1 MADEDATATP
11 GPGKLR
17 ASHADR
23 DRVVETLR
31 VAAGDGRLSAEELD
45 ERLELALNARTY
57 AELAALTTDLPET
70 ADAVIVL
77 AASGSALAPGE
88 QPKDLMR
95 VQVGSGHAKREGRW
109 VVPRRMEVR
118 VTSGHV
124 LLDFTRAV
132 ITMPVMEL
140 DAEVR
145 SGHLLILTRP
155 GITVDTSEVAVRSG
169 HVTVRAP
176 WGEAVPVQLR
186 IEVTGTCRSGHINA
200 RPPRRSFWQWLRRAP
215 RPYAIAA

>member
-1 MADEDATATP
+1 
-11 GPGKLR
+11 
-17 ASHADR
+17 
-23 DRVVETLR
+23 VVETLR

-45 ERLELALNARTY
+45 ERLEQALNARTY
-57 AELAALTTDLPET
+57 AELAALTTDLPATTE
-70 ADAVIVL
+70 AGIVP
-77 AASGSALAPGE
+77 AGGIALAPGE
-88 QPKDLMR
+88 EPKDLMR
-95 VQVGSGHAKREGRW
+95 VQVGSGQAKRDGRW

-132 ITMPVMEL
+132 ITAPVVAV
-140 DAEVR
+140 DADVR

-155 GITVDTSEVAVRSG
+155 GIAVDATQVAVRSG

-176 WGEAVPVQLR
+176 WGDQVPVQLR